1 MEYFGCGKRLAG
13 GRSSIEFRY
22 DTIAKYTERSS
33 MSIRIN
39 TPPLSA
45 PGPMQEARSVLVRS
59 LGLAAVAA
67 PVPVLGGALGTLAA
81 LSGFLL
87 FSGLLFAVERGLAAY
102 HPHPRLG
109 MANRITLVRAAI
121 ACLIAARTI
130 DPDPLGTPERWLL
143 AAVAGTALLLDGA
156 DGWAARRQQLAS
168 VFGARFDMEVD
179 AFAILV
185 LAATVAKAEAAPCWV
200 LAIGAMRY
208 LYLAAGWVLPLL
220 QQPMPVHSFADRR
233 RKTIAV
239 VQSVALIAALI
250 PATFSTFAASICAIA
265 LGLLVYSFAADIVM
279 LRSTRPHR

>member
-1 MEYFGCGKRLAG
+1 
-13 GRSSIEFRY
+13 
-22 DTIAKYTERSS
+22 

-185 LAATVAKAEAAPCWV
+185 LAATVAKA
-200 LAIGAMRY
+200 
-208 LYLAAGWVLPLL
+208 
-220 QQPMPVHSFADRR
+220 
-233 RKTIAV
+233 
-239 VQSVALIAALI
+239 
-250 PATFSTFAASICAIA
+250 
-265 LGLLVYSFAADIVM
+265 
-279 LRSTRPHR
+279 